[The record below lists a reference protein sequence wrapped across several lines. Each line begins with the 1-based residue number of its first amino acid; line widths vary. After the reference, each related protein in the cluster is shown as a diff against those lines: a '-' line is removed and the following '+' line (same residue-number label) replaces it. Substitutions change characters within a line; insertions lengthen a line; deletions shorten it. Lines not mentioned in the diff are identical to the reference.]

1 MLFHLF
7 YYFLHLTQIQNLLD
21 SSNDK
26 DSENGQ
32 LDQEDE
38 DEELNSTQ
46 NLSQFESIK
55 TDFENTLKDLTSS
68 KLNVTQNSYYKKFNN
83 LINRHKAKSKR
94 QDDNGSEESNDEGSE
109 EEGDMDLRASNVFN
123 IPVDPFTNQQV
134 KDPVRNKKCGHIYDR
149 EGIKAYINIS
159 KRPR

>member
-1 MLFHLF
+1 MFHLF

>member
-1 MLFHLF
+1 LF

>member
-1 MLFHLF
+1 MF